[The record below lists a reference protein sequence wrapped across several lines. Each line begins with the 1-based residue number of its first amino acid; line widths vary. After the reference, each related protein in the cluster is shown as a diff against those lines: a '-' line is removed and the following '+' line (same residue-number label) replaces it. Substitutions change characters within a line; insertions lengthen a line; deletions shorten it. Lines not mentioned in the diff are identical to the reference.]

1 MKNYKRIIFVTFFII
16 VLIVALIVLCRFRKK
31 ENFEEYTTVNAYKNN
46 KQFHE
51 PYTYNYD
58 NAFKDVSIFQK
69 SDFLAFMCFKLPSK
83 LFEDIDNNPIKTIQN
98 ELSCKTI
105 VLENINKMYPQHN
118 LIDIVKTHIKELGN
132 NILGPVYVILCQY
145 PNKFYKGSNIYSQF
159 NIASK
164 NALPYIHHE
173 NGIMKY
179 EGPVDIKA
187 LLVLP
192 MYSKNEMLTTFS
204 EGSLMSKDGY
214 YLDGITDMLSYFNKY
229 ASKDNLCFIKC
240 NKSTDLYC
248 GCASR
253 NEGEYLSYCKDIK
266 TEDKFASYGWIY
278 RVNETNIKDDGVFI
292 KKIEISN
299 QLEKKITQA
308 SSINSYVSSGGG
320 V

>member
-1 MKNYKRIIFVTFFII
+1 MN
-16 VLIVALIVLCRFRKK
+16 
-31 ENFEEYTTVNAYKNN
+31 
-46 KQFHE
+46 
-51 PYTYNYD
+51 
-58 NAFKDVSIFQK
+58 
-69 SDFLAFMCFKLPSK
+69 
-83 LFEDIDNNPIKTIQN
+83 
-98 ELSCKTI
+98 
-105 VLENINKMYPQHN
+105 
-118 LIDIVKTHIKELGN
+118 
-132 NILGPVYVILCQY
+132 
-145 PNKFYKGSNIYSQF
+145 
-159 NIASK
+159 
-164 NALPYIHHE
+164 
-173 NGIMKY
+173 Y

-192 MYSKNEMLTTFS
+192 MYAKNEMLTTFS
-204 EGSLMSKDGY
+204 EGSLMSEDGY

-229 ASKDNLCFIKC
+229 ASKDKLCFIKC

-292 KKIEISN
+292 KKVAISN
-299 QLEKKITQA
+299 QLEKQITQA